1 MNMPERFWDGTI
13 KDEVIKKIRAEVL
26 KFSGRRGR
34 ILWVKDEPPADIVWE
49 GVINDDQDTLDAIAD
64 GVLKHINEKGTMSWI
79 DAR

>member
-13 KDEVIKKIRAEVL
+13 KDEAIKKIRAEVL

-34 ILWVKDEPPADIVWE
+34 ILWVKDAPPADIVWE
-49 GVINDDQDTLDAIAD
+49 GVINDDQDTLNAIAD
-64 GVLKHINEKGTMSWI
+64 GVLKHVNEKGTMSWI